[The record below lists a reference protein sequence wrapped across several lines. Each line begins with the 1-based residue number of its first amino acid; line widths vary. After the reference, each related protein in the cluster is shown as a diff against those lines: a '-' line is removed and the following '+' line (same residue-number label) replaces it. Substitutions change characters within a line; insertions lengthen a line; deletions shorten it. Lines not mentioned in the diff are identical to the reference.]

1 MQDNMFQSDKNYST
15 TRLKGLVTEQLVD
28 IKRLRQHEEADPW
41 HLKELKDEIKSDGI
55 LKLAIAVDINTNII
69 LDGEHRFNAL
79 KELGCKKIPVVFV
92 DYDSPDIKV
101 QGWRKGEH
109 FTRNDVIKAGFSEKK
124 LPPRTTKHMVKVC
137 SGLKHISA
145 IERRVDM
152 PLEKLG
158 GELGGDMNDC
168 S

>member
-1 MQDNMFQSDKNYST
+1 MYDRMFQSDKDCST
-15 TRLKGLVTEQLVD
+15 TRVKEILTEQLVELN
-28 IKRLRQHEEADPW
+28 RLRQHEEADPW

-55 LKLAIAVDINTNII
+55 LKFAIAVDIKTNII

-92 DYDSPDIKV
+92 DYSSPKIEV
-101 QGWRKGEH
+101 RSWRKCEQS
-109 FTRNDVIKAGFSEKK
+109 TRKDVIRAGFSEKK
-124 LPPRTTKHMVKVC
+124 LPPRTTKHVVRI
-137 SGLKHISA
+137 GGRLRHISA
-145 IERRVDM
+145 IEKRVDM

-158 GELGGDMNDC
+158 GDISGC